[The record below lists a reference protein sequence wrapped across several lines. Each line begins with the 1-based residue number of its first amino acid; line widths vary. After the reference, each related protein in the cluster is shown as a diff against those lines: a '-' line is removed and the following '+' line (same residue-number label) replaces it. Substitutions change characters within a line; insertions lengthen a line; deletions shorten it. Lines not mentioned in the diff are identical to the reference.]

1 MRRPERAGGRRRA
14 RAAVGPI
21 RRNAVARC
29 DGWSEHERRRPEP
42 AQGRPSGHR
51 AGSANGAGHGRR
63 RLGVHPFRTCALPEL
78 DLTHIDLRATGQDHA
93 RAAADQFHD
102 RRHATRRGHQPA
114 SERGSASLGDRHVR
128 RFAAREPAIP
138 QLPGADAR
146 AAPPGPRRPLCWP
159 ISAPRNCA
167 RPTAWTWRAG
177 RWMPTDASSI
187 SIRCRKRYSRR
198 ATATGAASW
207 RRSLA
212 QRGRADRGQ
221 GSGVGPLRLGGLCAR
236 RGGRGGDR
244 CRRRRRHQLGRGGG
258 PARPRCRRPCGGDG
272 VRRLGDSD
280 PGQRAGGTSGQR

>member
-1 MRRPERAGGRRRA
+1 MWTSCWIG
-14 RAAVGPI
+14 
-21 RRNAVARC
+21 
-29 DGWSEHERRRPEP
+29 ERRRPRSPP
-42 AQGRPSGHR
+42 AGTTSVSNLRIARVGPDADRP
-51 AGSANGAGHGRR
+51 A
-63 RLGVHPFRTCALPEL
+63 RL
-78 DLTHIDLRATGQDHA
+78 ATGQDHA
-93 RAAADQFHD
+93 RAAADQLHD

-114 SERGSASLGDRHVR
+114 SERDSASLGDRHVR

-146 AAPPGPRRPLCWP
+146 AAPPGPRRSPCWP

-177 RWMPTDASSI
+177 RWMPMDSSSI
-187 SIRCRKRYSRR
+187 SIRCRKPYSRR

-258 PARPRCRRPCGGDG
+258 PARPRCRRRWRWRSPIGGFRPRPACRRYVGPTVKLIAGGIRGG
-272 VRRLGDSD
+272 VDVAKAIRLRGHR
-280 PGQRAGGTSGQR
+280 RAGGRRAARG